1 MRALAF
7 NVWQILL
14 LRQGPQGMP
23 TAPLFAATLAAANVT
38 VSLLISRSLDNETS
52 VAATLT
58 LMMVSIA
65 TQACLVYLALW
76 LRGVPNRFVPTFSA
90 LLACDLVL
98 TLVAGIGFLTFTDTA
113 TLGYQ
118 LFSVIYLIWSL
129 GVNGWISLPIGREDP
144 SLYFVIQSK
153 SAETQTL
160 VGATSP
166 RCESIA
172 IRRTAVVDGQW
183 SSVGMPEGMAVP
195 AGGAVAFAPR
205 GLFLRMSGAEKF
217 AEGDAVPVELE
228 FASGLKVAFTATAK
242 DE

>member
-1 MRALAF
+1 MHRTRVIAL
-7 NVWQILL
+7 
-14 LRQGPQGMP
+14 
-23 TAPLFAATLAAANVT
+23 ATLAST
-38 VSLLISRSLDNETS
+38 
-52 VAATLT
+52 
-58 LMMVSIA
+58 
-65 TQACLVYLALW
+65 
-76 LRGVPNRFVPTFSA
+76 A
-90 LLACDLVL
+90 LLAALPN
-98 TLVAGIGFLTFTDTA
+98 VATA
-113 TLGYQ
+113 DELK
-118 LFSVIYLIWSL
+118 V
-129 GVNGWISLPIGREDP
+129 VNGWISLPIGREDP